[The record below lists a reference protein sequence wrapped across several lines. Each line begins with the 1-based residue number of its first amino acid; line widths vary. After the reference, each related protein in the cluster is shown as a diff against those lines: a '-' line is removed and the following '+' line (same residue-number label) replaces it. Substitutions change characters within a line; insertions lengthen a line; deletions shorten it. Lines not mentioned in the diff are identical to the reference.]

1 MWIFTKSGMLSIV
14 EHKPEPRYLQV
25 RARQSHHIT
34 DNFPGT
40 VPLYTPDADYHWRIY
55 LPREEVAEQIDRLI
69 VDIDYPNFKD
79 AANDDLKNAYLS
91 VWSAGLQLMG
101 NNYARITTLG
111 LNQGPPSWA
120 YDSD

>member
-1 MWIFTKSGMLSIV
+1 MWIFTKSGLLSIV
-14 EHKPEPRYLQV
+14 EYKPSPQYLQV

-34 DNFPGT
+34 DIFPGT

-55 LPREEVAEQIDRLI
+55 AAKDIVAERIERLI
-69 VDIDYPNFKD
+69 MDIDYPNFKD